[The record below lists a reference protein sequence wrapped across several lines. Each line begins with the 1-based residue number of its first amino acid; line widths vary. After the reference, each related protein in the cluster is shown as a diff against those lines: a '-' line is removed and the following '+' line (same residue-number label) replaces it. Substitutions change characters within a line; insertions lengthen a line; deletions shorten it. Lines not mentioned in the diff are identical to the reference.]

1 MSHPCSSSVSYT
13 HLDVYKRQA
22 LRFLIQNGIIAIPK
36 SVHKNRMEENFNIF
50 DFSLSDE
57 DMKKIE
63 ELDLGENV
71 FMNHENVEDI
81 DKFFK
86 MFHVGQK

>member
-1 MSHPCSSSVSYT
+1 M
-13 HLDVYKRQA
+13 
-22 LRFLIQNGIIAIPK
+22 QNYQ
-36 SVHKNRMEENFNIF
+36 SNFAKKTKI
-50 DFSLSDE
+50 SDE
-57 DMKKIE
+57 EMKKIE

-71 FMNHENVEDI
+71 FMNHENAEDI

>member
-1 MSHPCSSSVSYT
+1 MQIAKQHNKTIGQV
-13 HLDVYKRQA
+13 A

-36 SVHKNRMEENFNIF
+36 SAHKNRMKENIDIF

-57 DMKKIE
+57 EMKKIE
-63 ELDLGENV
+63 ELDLGENI
-71 FMNHENVEDI
+71 FMNHENAEDI

-86 MFHVGQK
+86 AFNVGQK

>member
-1 MSHPCSSSVSYT
+1 
-13 HLDVYKRQA
+13 
-22 LRFLIQNGIIAIPK
+22 
-36 SVHKNRMEENFNIF
+36 MEGNFNIF

-57 DMKKIE
+57 EMKKIE

-71 FMNHENVEDI
+71 FMNHENAEDI

>member
-1 MSHPCSSSVSYT
+1 MEKYFDRLEKEP
-13 HLDVYKRQA
+13 
-22 LRFLIQNGIIAIPK
+22 LIAE
-36 SVHKNRMEENFNIF
+36 RW
-50 DFSLSDE
+50 
-57 DMKKIE
+57 KKIE

-71 FMNHENVEDI
+71 FMNHENAEDI